1 MGSSALNPIVNARQ
15 TIVAILL
22 IAAIGGYAAYNL
34 GFIAGGD
41 YKWTT
46 VEIENSETGDR
57 RTTVDAR
64 VADDFAKR
72 YTGLS
77 DTTALEENEGM
88 LFVHEETDTHTYVMR
103 DMNFPLD
110 IIFIDADGQITE
122 IHSAPTK
129 PDTDSLTE
137 YRGEGRYVLEMNKG
151 FAAAHNVSVGDRV
164 QIDLENQRSDRSR
177 LSS

>member
-1 MGSSALNPIVNARQ
+1 MNARQ

-22 IAAIGGYAAYNL
+22 IAAIGGYAAYSL

-41 YKWTT
+41 YEWTI
-46 VEIENSETGDR
+46 VKIEDAETGDR
-57 RTTVDAR
+57 LTTVDAR

-77 DTTALEENEGM
+77 DTTALNETEGM
-88 LFVHEETDTHTYVMR
+88 LFIHKETDTHTYVMR

-122 IHSAPTK
+122 IHSAPTE
-129 PDTDSLTE
+129 PNADSLTE
-137 YRGEGRYVLEMNKG
+137 YRGEGKYVLEVNEG
-151 FAAAHNVSVGDRV
+151 FAETHNVSVGDRV

-177 LSS
+177 LPS